1 MCTLPPDQDS
11 APSSPSAETAG
22 TSGAGGA
29 PVDPDVMSERS
40 KKAFDFA
47 ADSTK
52 QLIGLSTG
60 IVALTITFAKDI
72 LGGLG
77 TGLRVTLAIAW
88 LIYLLSILFGSWVLL
103 ALTGTLEPKSEEDK
117 KQPARIRGAN
127 VTIPS
132 LAQLLTFLLS
142 TLLIIVVASA
152 GSCRASGPHESAA
165 AADALQ
171 TVAAEEYAIA
181 ATSTGVPRSDAVLVL
196 TAAGRYRWTTARGQA
211 FGTYTFDLTGT
222 KLRFAGPLSTWGEGT
237 LAPDKALAFDV
248 PSTTGT
254 QHVLLLPRR
263 WMCPLFPF
271 R

>member
-1 MCTLPPDQDS
+1 MPPDQDS
-11 APSSPSAETAG
+11 VPSSPSAEAAG
-22 TSGAGGA
+22 VGGAAGA
-29 PVDPDVMSERS
+29 PVDPDAMNERS

-47 ADSTK
+47 ADTTK

-77 TGLRVTLAIAW
+77 TDLRVTLAIAW

-103 ALTGTLEPKSEEDK
+103 ALTGTLEPESEEHK
-117 KQPARIRGAN
+117 KEPARIRGAN
-127 VTIPS
+127 VTFPS
-132 LAQLLTFLLS
+132 LAQILTFLLS
-142 TLLIIVVASA
+142 TFLVIVVASA
-152 GSCRASGPHESAA
+152 GSCHVTRAQESVAAPDALPAVAA
-165 AADALQ
+165 A
-171 TVAAEEYAIA
+171 EYAIA
-181 ATSTGVPRSDAVLVL
+181 ATSTGVPRADAVLVL

-237 LAPDKALAFDV
+237 LAPDKALAFNV
-248 PSTTGT
+248 PSSSGA
-254 QHVLLLPRR
+254 QRVLLLPRR

-271 R
+271 C